1 MKNFLR
7 PLKLACL
14 AAASMLIV
22 SCGGSADYRSILPA
36 DSFMTVSVNP
46 ASLMQKCEAG
56 DLDQHPLYVRIKAEL
71 DKDQNLSAEEKE
83 YLLALLKNPGESG
96 IDVKKDFFFFAA
108 MEGTVDAPVMRGGL
122 LLPIGD
128 KAKFDALLA
137 RINEKSGVAPETKGG
152 VSVVDLGKEGDA
164 GVLCAY
170 NDIAFM
176 VYFVQ
181 NGVDDLAGDVRKL
194 FAQQSGESLM
204 GDKAVAEQLARK
216 NDINMV
222 LSYGEILPMMNNPML
237 SSMPMMDALKGM
249 TMVGSVN
256 FEKGRI
262 VTEAAVS
269 YKDKESEA
277 KMMDFY
283 AYVKPQT
290 GALLRYVPAAS
301 IGAMSLG
308 LNGEKLYSMLSA
320 MPGYGMLMAN
330 PMVKQVMEPFDGDFL
345 LSFSGMGIDG
355 KYPVASMLAQVKDP
369 AVLQTIVTNMAGMPV
384 RQTAEGEYTLNMG
397 GVTILFGVKG
407 DVLYCTTDAVVKMAL
422 DGGEI
427 ASMESMDKIFKGQS
441 STFYLDFE
449 AERDDRPTARRQ
461 CHSAGGSGALRA
473 RHVRRHG
480 SLWYDE
486 GRHDDRKHGGQGA
499 ELVQDHLRQDR
510 RADSS
515 VRAGSEFVISVET
528 EKSGRPRRTA
538 AFPET
543 DDVWSRLLC
552 SRCCL
557 TPLRAIR
564 SRRNRTCG
572 CMT

>member
-262 VTEAAVS
+262 VTEARVVQGQGERSQDDGFLRLCQAP
-269 YKDKESEA
+269 DRR
-277 KMMDFY
+277 
-283 AYVKPQT
+283 
-290 GALLRYVPAAS
+290 LLRYVPAAS

-345 LSFSGMGIDG
+345 LSFSGMSIDG

-449 AERDDRPTARRQ
+449 GLNAMIAQLLGGNVTPQAEAALSVLGMFDDMEAYGTMKGGTMIVNMVDKEQNSFKTICGKTGELIRQ
-461 CHSAGGSGALRA
+461 Y
-473 RHVRRHG
+473 V
-480 SLWYDE
+480 
-486 GRHDDRKHGGQGA
+486 
-499 ELVQDHLRQDR
+499 
-510 RADSS
+510 
-515 VRAGSEFVISVET
+515 
-528 EKSGRPRRTA
+528 
-538 AFPET
+538 PEAN
-543 DDVWSRLLC
+543 L
-552 SRCCL
+552 
-557 TPLRAIR
+557 
-564 SRRNRTCG
+564 
-572 CMT
+572 

>member
-369 AVLQTIVTNMAGMPV
+369 AVLQTIVTNLAGMPV
-384 RQTAEGEYTLNMG
+384 QQTAEGEYTLNMG
-397 GVTILFGVKG
+397 GVTILFDAADCRTLSVAQWGELRRRSLSMLFQDLRLFGELTVAENLALKNELTHFLTPDRIERLLEAAGIAGKRDTPAGKLSFGQQQRVAFIRCLCQPFDFILLDEPVSHLDAANGEVLSALLLEGAQAQGAGVIVTSVG
-407 DVLYCTTDAVVKMAL
+407 SRLRLPYH
-422 DGGEI
+422 
-427 ASMESMDKIFKGQS
+427 KIF
-441 STFYLDFE
+441 TL
-449 AERDDRPTARRQ
+449 
-461 CHSAGGSGALRA
+461 
-473 RHVRRHG
+473 
-480 SLWYDE
+480 
-486 GRHDDRKHGGQGA
+486 
-499 ELVQDHLRQDR
+499 
-510 RADSS
+510 
-515 VRAGSEFVISVET
+515 
-528 EKSGRPRRTA
+528 
-538 AFPET
+538 
-543 DDVWSRLLC
+543 
-552 SRCCL
+552 
-557 TPLRAIR
+557 
-564 SRRNRTCG
+564 
-572 CMT
+572 

>member
-194 FAQQSGESLM
+194 FAQKSGESLM

-216 NDINMV
+216 NDVNMV
-222 LSYGEILPMMNNPML
+222 LSYGAILPMMNNPML

-262 VTEAAVS
+262 VCDAAMS
-269 YKDKESEA
+269 YKDKESEQ

-290 GALLRYVPAAS
+290 GALLRYVPRNT
-301 IGAMSLG
+301 IGAMAYG
-308 LNGEKLYSMLSA
+308 LNGEKMYSVFSA

-330 PMVKQVMEPFDGDFL
+330 PMVKQVMDAFSGDCVI
-345 LSFSGMGIDG
+345 SFSGMTADG
-355 KYPVASMLAQVKDP
+355 QYPVASLLAQVKDP
-369 AVLQTIVTNMAGMPV
+369 AVLQTIVSNLSGMPI
-384 RQTAEGEYTLNMG
+384 QKAGEGEYTISMG
-397 GVTILFGVKG
+397 GVTVLFGVKG
-407 DVLYCTTDAVVKMAL
+407 DVLYCTTDAVVKSAL
-422 DGGEI
+422 DGADIESL
-427 ASMESMDKIFKGQS
+427 ASMSKIFKGQS
-441 STFYLDFE
+441 GSFYVDFE
-449 AERDDRPTARRQ
+449 GVTALTAQLVGGNVDPQVEAALSVLAMFEDLEAYGTMKGGTAVVNMTDKEQNSFKTVCDKIGELIRRY
-461 CHSAGGSGALRA
+461 
-473 RHVRRHG
+473 V
-480 SLWYDE
+480 
-486 GRHDDRKHGGQGA
+486 
-499 ELVQDHLRQDR
+499 
-510 RADSS
+510 
-515 VRAGSEFVISVET
+515 
-528 EKSGRPRRTA
+528 
-538 AFPET
+538 PE
-543 DDVWSRLLC
+543 VNL
-552 SRCCL
+552 
-557 TPLRAIR
+557 
-564 SRRNRTCG
+564 
-572 CMT
+572 

>member
-122 LLPIGD
+122 LLPVGD

-137 RINEKSGVAPETKGG
+137 RINEKSGVAPEIKGG

-194 FAQQSGESLM
+194 FAQKSGESLM

-237 SSMPMMDALKGM
+237 SSMPMMDALKGA

-283 AYVKPQT
+283 AYVKP
-290 GALLRYVPAAS
+290 
-301 IGAMSLG
+301 
-308 LNGEKLYSMLSA
+308 
-320 MPGYGMLMAN
+320 
-330 PMVKQVMEPFDGDFL
+330 
-345 LSFSGMGIDG
+345 
-355 KYPVASMLAQVKDP
+355 
-369 AVLQTIVTNMAGMPV
+369 
-384 RQTAEGEYTLNMG
+384 
-397 GVTILFGVKG
+397 
-407 DVLYCTTDAVVKMAL
+407 
-422 DGGEI
+422 
-427 ASMESMDKIFKGQS
+427 
-441 STFYLDFE
+441 
-449 AERDDRPTARRQ
+449 RP
-461 CHSAGGSGALRA
+461 
-473 RHVRRHG
+473 
-480 SLWYDE
+480 E
-486 GRHDDRKHGGQGA
+486 
-499 ELVQDHLRQDR
+499 
-510 RADSS
+510 
-515 VRAGSEFVISVET
+515 
-528 EKSGRPRRTA
+528 
-538 AFPET
+538 
-543 DDVWSRLLC
+543 
-552 SRCCL
+552 RCCAMCR
-557 TPLRAIR
+557 PLRSARCRWDSTAKSSIR
-564 SRRNRTCG
+564 CFRRCPVTAC
-572 CMT
+572 

>member
-36 DSFMTVSVNP
+36 GSFMTVSVNP

-449 AERDDRPTARRQ
+449 GLNAMIAQLLGGNVTPQAEAALSVLGMFDDMEAYGTMKGGTMIVNMVDKEQNSFKTICGKTGELIRQ
-461 CHSAGGSGALRA
+461 Y
-473 RHVRRHG
+473 V
-480 SLWYDE
+480 
-486 GRHDDRKHGGQGA
+486 
-499 ELVQDHLRQDR
+499 
-510 RADSS
+510 
-515 VRAGSEFVISVET
+515 
-528 EKSGRPRRTA
+528 
-538 AFPET
+538 PEAN
-543 DDVWSRLLC
+543 L
-552 SRCCL
+552 
-557 TPLRAIR
+557 
-564 SRRNRTCG
+564 
-572 CMT
+572 

>member
-1 MKNFLR
+1 MKHMKNFLR
-7 PLKLACL
+7 PLKLVCL

-22 SCGGSADYRSILPA
+22 SCGSGADYRSILPA

-46 ASLMQKCEAG
+46 ASLMRKCEAG

-204 GDKAVAEQLARK
+204 DDKAVAEQLARK

-237 SSMPMMDALKGM
+237 SS
-249 TMVGSVN
+249 S
-256 FEKGRI
+256 
-262 VTEAAVS
+262 
-269 YKDKESEA
+269 
-277 KMMDFY
+277 
-283 AYVKPQT
+283 
-290 GALLRYVPAAS
+290 
-301 IGAMSLG
+301 
-308 LNGEKLYSMLSA
+308 
-320 MPGYGMLMAN
+320 
-330 PMVKQVMEPFDGDFL
+330 
-345 LSFSGMGIDG
+345 
-355 KYPVASMLAQVKDP
+355 
-369 AVLQTIVTNMAGMPV
+369 
-384 RQTAEGEYTLNMG
+384 
-397 GVTILFGVKG
+397 
-407 DVLYCTTDAVVKMAL
+407 C
-422 DGGEI
+422 
-427 ASMESMDKIFKGQS
+427 
-441 STFYLDFE
+441 
-449 AERDDRPTARRQ
+449 PTR
-461 CHSAGGSGALRA
+461 
-473 RHVRRHG
+473 
-480 SLWYDE
+480 
-486 GRHDDRKHGGQGA
+486 
-499 ELVQDHLRQDR
+499 
-510 RADSS
+510 
-515 VRAGSEFVISVET
+515 
-528 EKSGRPRRTA
+528 GRPRLCRSVSGILSGLLA
-538 AFPET
+538 S
-543 DDVWSRLLC
+543 VWGGRRLPCSVPWVRILPMSGICHRLC
-552 SRCCL
+552 AL
-557 TPLRAIR
+557 GRASCHR
-564 SRRNRTCG
+564 SSG
-572 CMT
+572 W

>member
-194 FAQQSGESLM
+194 FAQKSGESLM

-216 NDINMV
+216 NDVNMV
-222 LSYGEILPMMNNPML
+222 LSYGAILPMMNNPML
-237 SSMPMMDALKGM
+237 SSMPMMDALKGA

-290 GALLRYVPAAS
+290 GALLPLCAGRFDRRDVAGTQRRKALFDAFGDARLRHADGKSDGQAGDGTLRRRLPA
-301 IGAMSLG
+301 
-308 LNGEKLYSMLSA
+308 
-320 MPGYGMLMAN
+320 
-330 PMVKQVMEPFDGDFL
+330 FL
-345 LSFSGMGIDG
+345 LRNGHRRQISRGVD
-355 KYPVASMLAQVKDP
+355 
-369 AVLQTIVTNMAGMPV
+369 AG
-384 RQTAEGEYTLNMG
+384 AGERS
-397 GVTILFGVKG
+397 
-407 DVLYCTTDAVVKMAL
+407 CRAA
-422 DGGEI
+422 
-427 ASMESMDKIFKGQS
+427 
-441 STFYLDFE
+441 
-449 AERDDRPTARRQ
+449 DDRHQ
-461 CHSAGGSGALRA
+461 L
-473 RHVRRHG
+473 
-480 SLWYDE
+480 
-486 GRHDDRKHGGQGA
+486 GRHAGSA
-499 ELVQDHLRQDR
+499 DR
-510 RADSS
+510 R
-515 VRAGSEFVISVET
+515 G
-528 EKSGRPRRTA
+528 
-538 AFPET
+538 
-543 DDVWSRLLC
+543 
-552 SRCCL
+552 
-557 TPLRAIR
+557 
-564 SRRNRTCG
+564 
-572 CMT
+572 

>member
-1 MKNFLR
+1 MSGSR
-7 PLKLACL
+7 P
-14 AAASMLIV
+14 
-22 SCGGSADYRSILPA
+22 
-36 DSFMTVSVNP
+36 NW
-46 ASLMQKCEAG
+46 
-56 DLDQHPLYVRIKAEL
+56 IKT
-71 DKDQNLSAEEKE
+71 KNLSAEEKE

-308 LNGEKLYSMLSA
+308 INGEKLYSMLSA
-320 MPGYGMLMAN
+320 MPGEGMLMAN

-384 RQTAEGEYTLNMG
+384 QQTAEGEYTLNMG

-449 AERDDRPTARRQ
+449 GLNAMIAQLLGGNVTPQAEAALSVLGMFDDMEAYGTMKGGTMIVNMVDKEQNSFKTICGKTGELIRQ
-461 CHSAGGSGALRA
+461 Y
-473 RHVRRHG
+473 V
-480 SLWYDE
+480 
-486 GRHDDRKHGGQGA
+486 
-499 ELVQDHLRQDR
+499 
-510 RADSS
+510 
-515 VRAGSEFVISVET
+515 
-528 EKSGRPRRTA
+528 
-538 AFPET
+538 PEAN
-543 DDVWSRLLC
+543 L
-552 SRCCL
+552 
-557 TPLRAIR
+557 
-564 SRRNRTCG
+564 
-572 CMT
+572 

>member
-46 ASLMQKCEAG
+46 ASLMRKCEAG
-56 DLDQHPLYVRIKAEL
+56 DLDQHPLYIRIKAEL

-128 KAKFDALLA
+128 KARFDALLA

-152 VSVVDLGKEGDA
+152 VSVIDLGKEGDA

-181 NGVDDLAGDVRKL
+181 NGADDLAGGVRKL
-194 FAQQSGESLM
+194 FAQKSGESLM

-237 SSMPMMDALKGM
+237 SSMPMMDALKGAM
-249 TMVGSVN
+249 MVGSVN

-345 LSFSGMGIDG
+345 LSFSGMSVDG

-369 AVLQTIVTNMAGMPV
+369 AVLQTIVTNMAGMP
-384 RQTAEGEYTLNMG
+384 
-397 GVTILFGVKG
+397 ILFGVKG

-449 AERDDRPTARRQ
+449 GLNAMIAQLLGGNVTPQAEAALSVLGMFDDMEAYGTMKGGTMIVNMVDKEQNSFKTICGKTGELIRQ
-461 CHSAGGSGALRA
+461 Y
-473 RHVRRHG
+473 V
-480 SLWYDE
+480 
-486 GRHDDRKHGGQGA
+486 
-499 ELVQDHLRQDR
+499 
-510 RADSS
+510 
-515 VRAGSEFVISVET
+515 
-528 EKSGRPRRTA
+528 
-538 AFPET
+538 PEAN
-543 DDVWSRLLC
+543 L
-552 SRCCL
+552 
-557 TPLRAIR
+557 
-564 SRRNRTCG
+564 
-572 CMT
+572 

>member
-181 NGVDDLAGDVRKL
+181 NGVDDLAGDV
-194 FAQQSGESLM
+194 
-204 GDKAVAEQLARK
+204 
-216 NDINMV
+216 
-222 LSYGEILPMMNNPML
+222 
-237 SSMPMMDALKGM
+237 
-249 TMVGSVN
+249 
-256 FEKGRI
+256 
-262 VTEAAVS
+262 
-269 YKDKESEA
+269 
-277 KMMDFY
+277 
-283 AYVKPQT
+283 
-290 GALLRYVPAAS
+290 
-301 IGAMSLG
+301 
-308 LNGEKLYSMLSA
+308 
-320 MPGYGMLMAN
+320 
-330 PMVKQVMEPFDGDFL
+330 
-345 LSFSGMGIDG
+345 
-355 KYPVASMLAQVKDP
+355 
-369 AVLQTIVTNMAGMPV
+369 
-384 RQTAEGEYTLNMG
+384 
-397 GVTILFGVKG
+397 
-407 DVLYCTTDAVVKMAL
+407 LYCTTDAVVKMAL

-449 AERDDRPTARRQ
+449 GLNAMIAQLLGGNVTPQAEAALSVLGMFDDMEAYGTMKGGTMIVNMVDKEQNSFKTICGKTGELIRQ
-461 CHSAGGSGALRA
+461 Y
-473 RHVRRHG
+473 V
-480 SLWYDE
+480 
-486 GRHDDRKHGGQGA
+486 
-499 ELVQDHLRQDR
+499 
-510 RADSS
+510 
-515 VRAGSEFVISVET
+515 
-528 EKSGRPRRTA
+528 
-538 AFPET
+538 PEAN
-543 DDVWSRLLC
+543 L
-552 SRCCL
+552 
-557 TPLRAIR
+557 
-564 SRRNRTCG
+564 
-572 CMT
+572 

>member
-122 LLPIGD
+122 LLPVGD

-194 FAQQSGESLM
+194 FAQKSGESLM

-216 NDINMV
+216 NDVNMV

-237 SSMPMMDALKGM
+237 SSMPMMDALKGAM
-249 TMVGSVN
+249 MVGSVN

-262 VTEAAVS
+262 VTE
-269 YKDKESEA
+269 
-277 KMMDFY
+277 
-283 AYVKPQT
+283 
-290 GALLRYVPAAS
+290 AAS

-384 RQTAEGEYTLNMG
+384 QQTAEGEYTLNMG

-449 AERDDRPTARRQ
+449 GLNAMIAQLLGGNVTPQAEAALSVLGMFDDMEAYGTMKGGTMIVNMVDKEQNSFKTICGKTGELIRQ
-461 CHSAGGSGALRA
+461 Y
-473 RHVRRHG
+473 V
-480 SLWYDE
+480 
-486 GRHDDRKHGGQGA
+486 
-499 ELVQDHLRQDR
+499 
-510 RADSS
+510 
-515 VRAGSEFVISVET
+515 
-528 EKSGRPRRTA
+528 
-538 AFPET
+538 PEAN
-543 DDVWSRLLC
+543 L
-552 SRCCL
+552 
-557 TPLRAIR
+557 
-564 SRRNRTCG
+564 
-572 CMT
+572 

>member
-384 RQTAEGEYTLNMG
+384 RQTA
-397 GVTILFGVKG
+397 
-407 DVLYCTTDAVVKMAL
+407 
-422 DGGEI
+422 
-427 ASMESMDKIFKGQS
+427 
-441 STFYLDFE
+441 
-449 AERDDRPTARRQ
+449 
-461 CHSAGGSGALRA
+461 GGSGALRA

>member
-427 ASMESMDKIFKGQS
+427 ASMESMDKIQRS
-441 STFYLDFE
+441 VLDLLPRFRG

>member
-1 MKNFLR
+1 MAKKTISRLSV
-7 PLKLACL
+7 LAVLIVFL
-14 AAASMLIV
+14 AACSKTSEYTNVI
-22 SCGGSADYRSILPA
+22 PA
-36 DSFMTVSVNP
+36 DASVV
-46 ASLMQKCEAG
+46 ASINLKSLASKAGLDDKENEAAKQKVLEALKSG
-56 DLDQHPLYVRIKAEL
+56 MNAATFQQL
-71 DKDQNLSAEEKE
+71 EKVM
-83 YLLALLKNPGESG
+83 KNPGESG

-449 AERDDRPTARRQ
+449 GLNAMIAQLLGGNVTPQAEAALSVLGMFDDMEAYGTMKGGTMIVNMVDKEQNSFKTICGKTGELIRQ
-461 CHSAGGSGALRA
+461 Y
-473 RHVRRHG
+473 V
-480 SLWYDE
+480 
-486 GRHDDRKHGGQGA
+486 
-499 ELVQDHLRQDR
+499 
-510 RADSS
+510 
-515 VRAGSEFVISVET
+515 
-528 EKSGRPRRTA
+528 
-538 AFPET
+538 PEAN
-543 DDVWSRLLC
+543 L
-552 SRCCL
+552 
-557 TPLRAIR
+557 
-564 SRRNRTCG
+564 
-572 CMT
+572 